1 VLAAFTNAVS
11 NMQIPVGFCVVGVFF
26 FFGAIRDMIIQ
37 GVIVDIYLV
46 Y

>member
-1 VLAAFTNAVS
+1 MFLV
-11 NMQIPVGFCVVGVFF
+11 F

-46 Y
+46 YQWFALVG